1 MENRQNKGVRVFL
14 VLVTVL
20 LVANLVVTGIVLCN
34 QYGAKDPDADVQTKY
49 TLYIG
54 TNDKDTYQQEI
65 PLDECRSL
73 ITEICTRHTGGCTL
87 MDAAGY
93 WADDT
98 GSITCEQT
106 IVCVLEDISAEE
118 VHAIADEVITALN
131 QNSVLIET
139 ETIGSEFYYGS
150 K

>member
-20 LVANLVVTGIVLCN
+20 LVANLVATGIVLCN
-34 QYGAKDPDADVQTKY
+34 QYGAKESDADAQTKY

-65 PLDECRSL
+65 PLDECRRL

-93 WADDT
+93 WADDK

-106 IVCVLEDISAEE
+106 IACVLEDISAEE

-139 ETIGSEFYYGS
+139 ETVGSEFYDGS